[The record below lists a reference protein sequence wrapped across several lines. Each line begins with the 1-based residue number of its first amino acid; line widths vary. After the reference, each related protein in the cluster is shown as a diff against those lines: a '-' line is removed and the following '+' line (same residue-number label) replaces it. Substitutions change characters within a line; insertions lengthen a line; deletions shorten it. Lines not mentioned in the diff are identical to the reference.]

1 MRIVAGNL
9 FSASFARLR
18 LAWWPVVQA
27 AAASGLAWYITH
39 DALGHAKPFFAPIA
53 AAISLSAFVGRRWRN
68 AAQMM
73 FGVTLG
79 IVLAEGVVTITSTGV
94 LALSLCVLLAMGG
107 AVLFSPVPMFVNQSA
122 ASAILV
128 VALSSGGIAGE
139 RLIDAWIGGGCAL
152 LVSLLLFPPHPMPL
166 LGRAIRTALESVGT
180 ALRGAAEALTSH
192 RARDADA
199 TLSITQAL
207 HDRLGALTQARATAH
222 DIVRFA
228 PLRRRY
234 RPAIDRADVRAAHV
248 ALLANTA
255 LTLIRLTAVVL
266 ESRAEPPPSM
276 AESLDLLADSTSTL
290 ARGATPQERERVR
303 EAVSAIADATAS
315 TYGPPGIAAA
325 ELQLR
330 AAAGDLLRVMRDQ
343 DEEAAWQHG
352 LRVRSAVRSS
362 RPAEAARTARRA
374 AARSGGDALRRR

>member
-1 MRIVAGNL
+1 VAEHVHAAAG
-9 FSASFARLR
+9 RLR
-18 LAWWPVVQA
+18 LGWWPVVQA
-27 AAASGLAWYITH
+27 ALASGLAWYVTH
-39 DALGHAKPFFAPIA
+39 DALGHPQPFFAPIA

-79 IVLAEGVVTITSTGV
+79 IVLAEGVVTITGTGV
-94 LALSLCVLLAMGG
+94 LALTLCVLLAMAA

-152 LVSLLLFPPHPMPL
+152 LISLLLFPPHPMPL
-166 LGRAIRTALESVGT
+166 LGGAMRAALESVAT
-180 ALRGAAEALTSH
+180 ALRGAAEALASH
-192 RARDADA
+192 EPRGADA
-199 TLSITQAL
+199 TLSITQAV
-207 HDRLGALTQARATAH
+207 HDRLGALTQARGTAR
-222 DIVRFA
+222 DIVRLA

-234 RPAIDRADVRAAHV
+234 RPAIERADVRAAHV

-266 ESRAEPPPSM
+266 ESRAEPPESM
-276 AESLDLLADSTSTL
+276 AKSLDQLADSASTL
-290 ARGATPQERERVR
+290 ARGATPDERERVR
-303 EAVSAIADATAS
+303 QVAGAIAEGAAPTH
-315 TYGPPGIAAA
+315 GPPGIAAA
-325 ELQLR
+325 ELQLQ
-330 AAAGDLLRVMRDQ
+330 AAAGDLLRVMRDE
-343 DEEAAWQHG
+343 DEDAAWRHG
-352 LRVRSAVRSS
+352 MRVRSAVRSS

-374 AARSGGDALRRR
+374 AERSGGDVLRRR